1 MNKSIILSLLFTI
14 SFTACAKTTSNSYF
28 GEQQSSSKKEYES
41 FRKKIANTF
50 ENQTPKEWGESVTGV
65 KTKFDTNEK
74 VIALTMDACGSPHGM
89 GYDEKL
95 INFLKQEK
103 VPATLFINARW
114 IDKNLNTFKAL
125 ASTPLFEIANHG
137 LEHKPASVNGK
148 SIYGLEKKKN
158 MEELIDEIELNARKI
173 EQITDKR
180 PKYFRSGTA
189 YYDEVAVKIANSLKN
204 EVIGFSILGDDRAT
218 LSAKKIEEAF
228 INVKGGEIAVIQFN
242 HPESQTR
249 DGIIRVI
256 KKLKE
261 EGFTFVKLS
270 DYSLK

>member
-1 MNKSIILSLLFTI
+1 MNKSIILFLLFTI
-14 SFTACAKTTSNSYF
+14 SFTACAKTASDNYF

-41 FRKKIANTF
+41 FRKNIANTF

-125 ASTPLFEIANHG
+125 ASNSLFEIANHG

-148 SIYGLEKKKN
+148 SIYGLDGSKN

-189 YYDEVAVKIANSLKN
+189 YYDEVAVKIANKLN
-204 EVIGFSILGDDRAT
+204 HQVIGFSILGDGGAT
-218 LSAKKIEEAF
+218 FSKEKVENAFLKAK
-228 INVKGGEIAVIQFN
+228 NGEIAIIHMN
-242 HPESQTR
+242 HPLSQTA
-249 DGIIRVI
+249 DGTI
-256 KKLKE
+256 KAIKELKQK
-261 EGFTFVKLS
+261 GFKFVRLS
-270 DYSLK
+270 DYKLK

>member
-14 SFTACAKTTSNSYF
+14 SFTACAKTASNSYF

-125 ASTPLFEIANHG
+125 ASITLFEIANHG

-148 SIYGLEKKKN
+148 SIYGLDGSKN

-189 YYDEVAVKIANSLKN
+189 YYDEVAVKIANKLN
-204 EVIGFSILGDDRAT
+204 HQVIGFSILGDGGAT
-218 LSAKKIEEAF
+218 FSKEKVENAFLKAK
-228 INVKGGEIAVIQFN
+228 NGEIAIIHMN
-242 HPESQTR
+242 HPLSQTA
-249 DGIIRVI
+249 DGTIKVI
-256 KKLKE
+256 NELKQK
-261 EGFTFVKLS
+261 GFKFVRLS
-270 DYSLK
+270 DYKLK

>member
-14 SFTACAKTTSNSYF
+14 SFTACAKTASNSYF

-148 SIYGLEKKKN
+148 SIYGLDGSKN

-173 EQITDKR
+173 EQITNKR

-189 YYDEVAVKIANSLKN
+189 YYDEVAVKIANKLN
-204 EVIGFSILGDDRAT
+204 HQVIGFSILGDGGAT
-218 LSAKKIEEAF
+218 FSKEKVENAF
-228 INVKGGEIAVIQFN
+228 SKSKNGEIAIIHMN
-242 HPESQTR
+242 HPESQTA
-249 DGIIRVI
+249 DGTI
-256 KKLKE
+256 KAIKELKQK
-261 EGFTFVKLS
+261 GFKFVRLS
-270 DYSLK
+270 DYKLK